1 MILEMD
7 RVQIWGMKKYLEQ
20 VIPILHN
27 FGKMQLDDIR
37 NVPDAMVQPFSL
49 TEEMQGE
56 REEVDILIASI
67 NGLVELFSSLVKTE
81 AKAPLTKDDDILG
94 IKNKVADV
102 TSQVQYLN
110 NRKKTIQDELI
121 SLSKYNEMLNVIAPV
136 MPRSSKK
143 SGNASI
149 RALVH
154 TSQMRA
160 MNMLAQQLKLMT
172 RGKFEMI
179 SVRVGESTNAIIGI
193 FPLEM
198 ISQVETFMKNEKVT
212 QLILPEEYA
221 YLNTDEAVQ
230 HIGKKVELDH
240 QELDEIDGRLE
251 RIAAQ
256 WLPRLRTW
264 ALVCKDRVDE
274 FEAYAKLGETE
285 YTFTIFGWIP
295 AENVE
300 ELRKTFKTRFGEDVT
315 VNVIDI
321 PKELR
326 ETIPVATQ
334 NSDMVEPF
342 ENFVKMRAVPKYSDV
357 DPGTLVAFFMP
368 LFFGMMVGDVGYGII
383 MLAISLLVGKKVKA
397 GLICDF
403 LKALKWGSL
412 WSILFGV
419 LYGEYFGTLGEE
431 VLKIKPIWF
440 SRSDSANFTTLL
452 IMAIAVGIGHIVL
465 GLAIGVWN
473 SIVQKS
479 RSHFLERAGTLVALG
494 GLFILGFSLLQK
506 LPDGY
511 YISGWIVLA
520 VGLVAMGV
528 SMGGTGVIMG
538 PIEFVGVI
546 GNILSY
552 LRIAALGLASV
563 FLAKVANDMAGMVG
577 SAIAGVVIALLIHSL
592 NLVMGMLSPTIQ
604 SLRLQ
609 YVEFFRKFY
618 EGGQSSFTPFRKRIN
633 VVFTPSKFKEMSK
646 E

>member
-7 RVQIWGMKKYLEQ
+7 RVQIWGMKKYLEK

-27 FGKMQLDDIR
+27 FGNMQLDDIR

-49 TEEMQGE
+49 TEKMQSE

-81 AKAPLTKDDDILG
+81 AQAPLTKDDDILG

-154 TSQMRA
+154 TSQMQA

-221 YLNTDEAVQ
+221 YLSTDEAVD

-240 QELDEIDGRLE
+240 QELDEIDARLE

-264 ALVCKDRVDE
+264 QLVCKDRVDE
-274 FEAYAKLGETE
+274 FDAYTKLGETE

-295 AENVE
+295 AENVD
-300 ELRKTFKTRFGEDVT
+300 ELRENLKTNFGKKVT
-315 VNVIDI
+315 VNVIEI

-326 ETIPVATQ
+326 EIIPVSTQ
-334 NSDMVEPF
+334 NSKAVEPF

-383 MLAISLLVGKKVKA
+383 MLIIALLVGKKVKP
-397 GLICDF
+397 GLISDF
-403 LKALKWGSL
+403 LGALKWGSL
-412 WSILFGV
+412 WAILFGV
-419 LYGEYFGTLGEE
+419 LYGEYFGTLGES
-431 VLKIKPIWF
+431 LGLHPLWF
-440 SRSDSANFTTLL
+440 SRSNPDNFEKLL
-452 IMAIAVGIGHIVL
+452 VMALAVGVGHIVL
-465 GLAIGVWN
+465 GLLIGIWN
-473 SIVQKS
+473 AVINKS
-479 RSHFLERAGTLVALG
+479 RSHAIERAGTLVALA
-494 GLFILGFSLLQK
+494 GLFILGASMLK
-506 LPDGY
+506 ALPDGY
-511 YISGWIVLA
+511 NIVGWIALA
-520 VGLVAMGV
+520 VGLVAMSV
-528 SMGGTGVIMG
+528 SMGGIGMIMG

-563 FLAKVANDMAGMVG
+563 FLAKVANDMSGMVG
-577 SAIAGVVIALLIHSL
+577 SAAAGVLIALLIHAL

-633 VVFTPSKFKEMSK
+633 VVFAPSNIKEMSK

>member
-7 RVQIWGMKKYLEQ
+7 RVQIWGMKKYLEK

-49 TEEMQGE
+49 TEEMQSE

-67 NGLVELFSSLVKTE
+67 NGLIELFSNLVKTE
-81 AKAPLTKDDDILG
+81 AQAPLTKDDDILG

-102 TSQVQYLN
+102 TAQVQYLN

-136 MPRSSKK
+136 MPQSSKK
-143 SGNASI
+143 SSNASI

-198 ISQVETFMKNEKVT
+198 ISQVESFMKNEKVT

-221 YLNTDEAVQ
+221 YLSTDEAVQ

-240 QELDEIDGRLE
+240 QELDEIDARLE

-264 ALVCKDRVDE
+264 QLVCKDRVDE
-274 FEAYAKLGETE
+274 FEAYTKLGETE

-295 AENVE
+295 AESVE
-300 ELRKTFKTRFGEDVT
+300 ELRDIFTSTFNKNVT

-334 NSDMVEPF
+334 NSEVVEPF

-368 LFFGMMVGDVGYGII
+368 LFFGMMVGDVGYGIV

-397 GLICDF
+397 GLINDF

-412 WSILFGV
+412 WAILFGV
-419 LYGEYFGTLGEE
+419 LYGEYFGTLGEAIG
-431 VLKIKPIWF
+431 IKPIWF

-452 IMAIAVGIGHIVL
+452 IMALAVGVGHIVL

-479 RSHFLERAGTLVALG
+479 RNHFLERAGTLVALA
-494 GLFILGFSLLQK
+494 GLAVLGYSLIQK

-511 YISGWIVLA
+511 YIFGWIILA
-520 VGLVAMGV
+520 VGLVGMGV
-528 SMGGTGVIMG
+528 SMGGTGIIMG

-618 EGGQSSFTPFRKRIN
+618 EGGQSSFSPFKKRIN
-633 VVFTPSKFKEMSK
+633 VVFTPSNFKEMSK

>member
-7 RVQIWGMKKYLEQ
+7 RVQIWGMKKYLDQ

-49 TEEMQGE
+49 TEEMQSE

-67 NGLVELFSSLVKTE
+67 NGLIELFSSLVKTE
-81 AKAPLTKDDDILG
+81 AQAPLTKDDDILG

-221 YLNTDEAVQ
+221 YLSTDEAVQ

-240 QELDEIDGRLE
+240 QELDEIDARLE

-264 ALVCKDRVDE
+264 QLVCKDRVDE
-274 FEAYAKLGETE
+274 FEAYSKLGETE
-285 YTFTIFGWIP
+285 YTFTFFGWIP
-295 AENVE
+295 ADSVG
-300 ELRKTFKTRFGEDVT
+300 ELHDIFVSRFGKDVT

-334 NSDMVEPF
+334 NSKIVEPF
-342 ENFVKMRAVPKYSDV
+342 ENFVKMRAVPKYSDI
-357 DPGTLVAFFMP
+357 DPGTLVAIFMP
-368 LFFGMMVGDVGYGII
+368 LFFGMMVGDVGYGIL
-383 MLAISLLVGKKVKA
+383 MLAISLLVGRKA
-397 GLICDF
+397 KPGLISDF
-403 LKALKWGSL
+403 MKSLKWGSL
-412 WSILFGV
+412 WAILFGV
-419 LYGEYFGTLGEE
+419 LYGEYFGTLGEA
-431 VLKIKPIWF
+431 VGLKAVWF
-440 SRSDSANFTTLL
+440 SRSDSANFVTLL
-452 IMAIAVGIGHIVL
+452 IMALAVGVGHIVL

-479 RSHFLERAGTLVALG
+479 RSHFLERTGTLVALA
-494 GLFILGFSLLQK
+494 GLFILGLSLVQK
-506 LPDGY
+506 LADGY

-520 VGLVAMGV
+520 VGLVAMSV
-528 SMGGTGVIMG
+528 SMGRTGVIMG
-538 PIEFVGVI
+538 SIEFVGVI

-592 NLVMGMLSPTIQ
+592 NLIMGMLSPTIQ

-618 EGGQSSFTPFRKRIN
+618 EGGQSTFTPFRKRIN
-633 VVFTPSKFKEMSK
+633 VVFTPSNFKEMSK